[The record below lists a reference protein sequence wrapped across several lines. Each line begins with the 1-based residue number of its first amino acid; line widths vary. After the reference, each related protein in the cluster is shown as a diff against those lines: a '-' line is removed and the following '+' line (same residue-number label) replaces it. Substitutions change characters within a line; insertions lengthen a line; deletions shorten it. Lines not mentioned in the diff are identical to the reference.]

1 MITPAQRAEIRR
13 LYYGEHW
20 KLGTIAAQLGLH
32 RETVRA
38 AVEHESGAGRPG
50 VYRPSALDP
59 YLPFIRDTLA
69 QYPSL
74 RATRIH
80 EMVRQRGYPGSV
92 NQLRRIVKR
101 LRPETGRTVYRRV
114 VTLTGESA
122 QVDWG
127 SFGKVRIGHGTRAV
141 SGFVMVLGY
150 SRAIAALFTLD
161 QTLESFLRGHVEAF
175 DALGGTAR
183 TLVYDNLRSAVL
195 DRRGAAVQF
204 HPRLL
209 ELAGH
214 YHFAPRPCT
223 PGRGNE
229 KGKIERQIQ
238 YLRHAFFAARP
249 FRDLDDL
256 NAQFRRWRDDV
267 AHQRRHPEQ
276 PDRTVAEVWADEK
289 PRLLPLPAHPFETE
303 LVRVVRSGKTPYV
316 RFDRNLYSIPHTHVR
331 KPLTL
336 LASDTRVRILD
347 QQTELARHRRTYDT
361 AQTVARAPGRPARR
375 HPPSQRPH
383 HPRPAPR
390 RRPRHRRPLRAPRR
404 TRRGAT
410 TACHPAARPARRLRA
425 AGARRR
431 RRRRPPTRRPRRR
444 LHPTHPRN
452 APATARTQ
460 TAAPANPARPTGAA
474 RPRRPA
480 P

>member
-69 QYPSL
+69 QYPRL

-161 QTLESFLRGHVEAF
+161 QTLESFLRGHVKAF

-204 HPRLL
+204 HPRSKTTGQIRGSSTGIWTGSSKPSGAASRRAGRGADPQRTLGDMSSSSDARYLL
-209 ELAGH
+209 EGQ
-214 YHFAPRPCT
+214 APT
-223 PGRGNE
+223 E
-229 KGKIERQIQ
+229 QTRQPLLNFEIASP
-238 YLRHAFFAARP
+238 AFFHAP
-249 FRDLDDL
+249 TDDLDAERPRSL
-256 NAQFRRWRDDV
+256 RK
-267 AHQRRHPEQ
+267 
-276 PDRTVAEVWADEK
+276 TV
-289 PRLLPLPAHPFETE
+289 PGT
-303 LVRVVRSGKTPYV
+303 SG
-316 RFDRNLYSIPHTHVR
+316 PH
-331 KPLTL
+331 LE
-336 LASDTRVRILD
+336 RIRGK
-347 QQTELARHRRTYDT
+347 AG
-361 AQTVARAPGRPARR
+361 VAR
-375 HPPSQRPH
+375 
-383 HPRPAPR
+383 
-390 RRPRHRRPLRAPRR
+390 
-404 TRRGAT
+404 
-410 TACHPAARPARRLRA
+410 
-425 AGARRR
+425 
-431 RRRRPPTRRPRRR
+431 
-444 LHPTHPRN
+444 
-452 APATARTQ
+452 
-460 TAAPANPARPTGAA
+460 
-474 RPRRPA
+474 
-480 P
+480 